1 MKLKHR
7 TGAVVVAASVLAI
20 AVPAVAHPGPSTHS
34 SGKSQSSTHTH
45 RCAPHKRAYIVSGA
59 ITDGSGMTQN
69 SDGTWSSS
77 TPLTY
82 TVTHHNRWAK
92 DDGGSAMLTNV
103 KVVFDG
109 GATDFSTGNHVKLI
123 GKVEYVRSRG
133 HNACSN
139 PGPQGDPAFRM
150 LVVSPAAS

>member
-20 AVPAVAHPGPSTHS
+20 AVPAAAHPGPSTHS
-34 SGKSQSSTHTH
+34 GGTNQSSAHTH
-45 RCAPHKRAYIVSGA
+45 RCAPHKRAYIVSGT

-69 SDGTWSSS
+69 SDGTWSGS

-92 DDGGSAMLTNV
+92 DDSGSATLTNV
-103 KVVFDG
+103 KVKFDD
-109 GATDFSTGNHVKLI
+109 GATDFSAGNQVKLI
-123 GKVEYVRSRG
+123 GKIEYVRAKG
-133 HNACSN
+133 HNTCTNS
-139 PGPQGDPAFRM
+139 GPQGDPAFRM